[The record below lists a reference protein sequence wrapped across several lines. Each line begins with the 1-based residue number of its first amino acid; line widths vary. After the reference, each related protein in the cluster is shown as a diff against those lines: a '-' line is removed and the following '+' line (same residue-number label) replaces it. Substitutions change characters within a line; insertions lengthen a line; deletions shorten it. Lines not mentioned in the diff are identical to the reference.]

1 MPSTMTLDQLAPTFT
16 GQLLQPTDAGDDEAR
31 RVHARRRSQRRWTRN
46 DRWRSDDRSRTDEG
60 HSRRPGQAHQ
70 LATTSPSELQRTQEP
85 LRRPKLL
92 PLQVRIVC
100 AIYLAHAPVSAL
112 TKSSRL
118 SAPGRSPDT
127 DVSPRRLS
135 SLQAA
140 VRNRARPVERPEPDL
155 ETPHVV
161 SAGRPERSHSSPE
174 PDGRHCVQDG
184 KAQTSG
190 PRPCYWPPRSPPPT
204 PRLHSPCP
212 KRLLTGRTRSRPLVR
227 SETRVQCY
235 RAIDRRRARESDK
248 ARLAIVSIPPH

>member
-70 LATTSPSELQRTQEP
+70 LATTSPSELQRTQQP

-140 VRNRARPVERPEPDL
+140 VRNRARRV
-155 ETPHVV
+155 
-161 SAGRPERSHSSPE
+161 GGSSRTKPFF
-174 PDGRHCVQDG
+174 
-184 KAQTSG
+184 S
-190 PRPCYWPPRSPPPT
+190 
-204 PRLHSPCP
+204 
-212 KRLLTGRTRSRPLVR
+212 RTR
-227 SETRVQCY
+227 
-235 RAIDRRRARESDK
+235 REALCSGWQSADK
-248 ARLAIVSIPPH
+248 RTTPVLLATSITAANASVA